1 MISIHAPRVGSDL
14 LRYQLYAI
22 STISIHAPRVGSDCN
37 VGPELHRYS
46 NFNPRSPC
54 GERPD
59 LRYKPNRISGIS
71 IHAPRVGSDRRFM
84 KSWKSRLRFQSTLP
98 VWGATP
104 ICGFDVEVLVISIHA
119 PRVGSDARTDFYLV
133 HNQHFNPRSPC
144 GERRCPRPA
153 QPAGQEFQSTLPV
166 WGATTP
172 LAVMVT
178 ATNISIHAPR
188 VGSDP
193 KGRLPGCY

>member
-1 MISIHAPRVGSDL
+1 MSAQNCIDTAISIHAPRVGSDPTFDIN
-14 LRYQLYAI
+14 RTVFPAFQ
-22 STISIHAPRVGSDCN
+22 STLPVWGATFV
-37 VGPELHRYS
+37 
-46 NFNPRSPC
+46 
-54 GERPD
+54 
-59 LRYKPNRISGIS
+59 PNRLVWQHWIS

>member
-54 GERPD
+54 GERPVQVPVDLSGSLFQSTLPVWGATRDALILGTDLSISIHAPRVGSDRSQRLFFYPLSDFNPRSPCGERPD

-71 IHAPRVGSDRRFM
+71 IHAPRVGSDFCAQPSCM
-84 KSWKSRLRFQSTLP
+84 AAL
-98 VWGATP
+98 
-104 ICGFDVEVLVISIHA
+104 D
-119 PRVGSDARTDFYLV
+119 
-133 HNQHFNPRSPC
+133 FNPRSPC
-144 GERRCPRPA
+144 GER
-153 QPAGQEFQSTLPV
+153 LI
-166 WGATTP
+166 
-172 LAVMVT
+172 L
-178 ATNISIHAPR
+178 
-188 VGSDP
+188 
-193 KGRLPGCY
+193 

>member
-54 GERPD
+54 GERPVQVPVD
-59 LRYKPNRISGIS
+59 LSGSLFQSTLPVWGATRDALILGTDLSIS
-71 IHAPRVGSDRRFM
+71 IHAPRVGSDR
-84 KSWKSRLRFQSTLP
+84 SQRLF
-98 VWGATP
+98 
-104 ICGFDVEVLVISIHA
+104 FIHC
-119 PRVGSDARTDFYLV
+119 R
-133 HNQHFNPRSPC
+133 
-144 GERRCPRPA
+144 
-153 QPAGQEFQSTLPV
+153 
-166 WGATTP
+166 
-172 LAVMVT
+172 
-178 ATNISIHAPR
+178 ISIHAPR

-193 KGRLPGCY
+193 TFDINRTVFPAFQSTLPVWGATSPLESVLP